1 MTAPKKPSDPKNLD
15 GHGAQTKRS
24 AKPKVSEQPPSSN
37 EPSSSPPPKSSPN
50 AKSRER
56 SAAKKTPAPPPV
68 SLEADTLPLEILDVI
83 DAPIAIQIPTPVVLP
98 PVVESLQ
105 SPKAATPTTTDPKPA
120 AKSEPAEQA
129 LAAAK
134 IAVPTPT
141 ASKPAAK
148 SEPASSKI
156 AVPTPA
162 ALEPARTSAPEPEL
176 IPMPARVPVQKA
188 AQVSNAVVEVR
199 EFDPTPTVDI
209 KSPAIVRAKDSQPPV
224 PSSLSIIP
232 HHIDPDLEKLS
243 PPSTRPRM
251 SVRPANFLTNYDL
264 PLDRESLKLGVANHI
279 EYTQG
284 KDEFSATQ
292 LDYFMAAARATRDR
306 LFDRWNKTQQ
316 LYYRKDHRRV
326 YYLSM
331 EFLLGRLF
339 EDSLLNLGIRDTM
352 NSALSDLGLDS
363 AELAQAEYDAGL
375 GNGGLGRLAA
385 CLLDS
390 MATVGLPG
398 MGYGIRYEFGIF
410 EQQIVGGRQ
419 VERADNWLRYGNP
432 WEVARPEQ
440 RYLVRY
446 GGRVEQQLDHVGRNV
461 FNWVDTDDV
470 WAMAYDILV
479 PGYGNDVVNTLRL
492 WSASAT
498 RGFQFSYF
506 NDGDYI
512 KAVEAKNAT
521 ENISRVLYP
530 NDMVAQGR
538 ELRLKQEFFFVSA
551 TLQDAIQRHLKTH
564 TSLDTLPEKAVFQ
577 LNDTHPALAILELMR
592 LLMDEHGF
600 GWEEAWSVTSR
611 AFAYTNHTILP
622 EALETWAI
630 SLFERILPRHLQIA
644 YEVNRRFLEEVRARF
659 PGDEGRIERMS
670 LFAENPEKRLRMA
683 NLCVVGATSVNG
695 VSELHSRI
703 LCDKLFSDFVALWP
717 KKFKSVTNGI
727 TPRRWLLK
735 CNPSL
740 SALVNKTIGERWI
753 TDLKELEKLAPLA
766 SDVDFRAAFRD
777 AKYKNKVRLSNVL
790 KQLHSIDINPDSML
804 DVQIKR
810 IHEYKRQLLNILHV
824 AFLYLN
830 YRVRP
835 PSDMLPRTFL
845 FAGKAAPG
853 YAMAKLIIEFIIAVG
868 ETIAADPA
876 TRDCLSVCFV
886 PNYSVS
892 LAELIVP
899 AADVS
904 EQISLAGTEASGT
917 GNMKLALNGALTLG
931 TLDGATVEIAEAVGR
946 DHIFIFGLT
955 AAEVEGVRARGYK
968 SREIYAV
975 DAEIRTVI
983 DAVAAGVFSRGDR
996 LRFAPLVE
1004 SLLRDDRYLVLADF
1018 QSYRSCH
1025 QAVLRAYATRD
1036 DWTRHSIMNTAK
1048 MGRFSSDEVIRN
1060 YARDIWGVN
1069 T

>member
-1 MTAPKKPSDPKNLD
+1 MTAPKKPSDFKNTD
-15 GHGAQTKRS
+15 GQGAQTKRS
-24 AKPKVSEQPPSSN
+24 AKSRAPEQDSSSAVSSS
-37 EPSSSPPPKSSPN
+37 EPSSSAPPKSSPN
-50 AKSRER
+50 AKSRGR
-56 SAAKKTPAPPPV
+56 SAAKKTPIPPPV

-83 DAPIAIQIPTPVVLP
+83 DAPIAAQIPTPVV
-98 PVVESLQ
+98 
-105 SPKAATPTTTDPKPA
+105 
-120 AKSEPAEQA
+120 
-129 LAAAK
+129 
-134 IAVPTPT
+134 
-141 ASKPAAK
+141 
-148 SEPASSKI
+148 KI

-162 ALEPARTSAPEPEL
+162 ASKSAPQSEPASAKIAAPTPAASEPAPQSEPASAKIAAPTPAAPEPARAAEPAPVPEPA
-176 IPMPARVPVQKA
+176 PANAPTGPK
-188 AQVSNAVVEVR
+188 VSNAVVEVH
-199 EFDPTPTVDI
+199 EFDPTPIVDI
-209 KSPAIVRAKDSQPPV
+209 KSPAVVRAKDSQPPV

-232 HHIDPDLEKLS
+232 NHIDPDLEKLS
-243 PPSTRPRM
+243 PPSARPRM
-251 SVRPANFLTNYDL
+251 SIRPANFLTSYDL

-352 NSALSDLGLDS
+352 NGALSDLGLDS

-630 SLFERILPRHLQIA
+630 SLFERILPRHLLIA

-703 LCDKLFSDFVALWP
+703 LCDKLFSDFAALWP

-740 SALVNKTIGERWI
+740 STLISKSIGERWI

-766 SDVDFRAAFRD
+766 SDVAFRAAFRD
-777 AKYKNKVRLSNVL
+777 AKNKNKVRLSNVL
-790 KQLHSIDINPDSML
+790 KRLHSLDINPDSML

-835 PSDMLPRTFL
+835 PSDILPRTFL

>member
-1 MTAPKKPSDPKNLD
+1 MDRDRL
-15 GHGAQTKRS
+15 G
-24 AKPKVSEQPPSSN
+24 PPS
-37 EPSSSPPPKSSPN
+37 
-50 AKSRER
+50 
-56 SAAKKTPAPPPV
+56 
-68 SLEADTLPLEILDVI
+68 
-83 DAPIAIQIPTPVVLP
+83 
-98 PVVESLQ
+98 
-105 SPKAATPTTTDPKPA
+105 
-120 AKSEPAEQA
+120 
-129 LAAAK
+129 
-134 IAVPTPT
+134 
-141 ASKPAAK
+141 
-148 SEPASSKI
+148 
-156 AVPTPA
+156 
-162 ALEPARTSAPEPEL
+162 
-176 IPMPARVPVQKA
+176 M
-188 AQVSNAVVEVR
+188 
-199 EFDPTPTVDI
+199 
-209 KSPAIVRAKDSQPPV
+209 
-224 PSSLSIIP
+224 
-232 HHIDPDLEKLS
+232 
-243 PPSTRPRM
+243 RPRM
-251 SVRPANFLTNYDL
+251 SVRPANYLTKYDL
-264 PLDRESLKLGVANHI
+264 PMDKESLKLGVANHV

-292 LDYFMAAARATRDR
+292 LDYYMAAAYATRDR

-316 LYYRKDHRRV
+316 TYYRKDQRRV

-339 EDSLLNLGIRDTM
+339 EDSLSNLGIRDKM
-352 NSALSDLGLDS
+352 DACLSDLGLDS
-363 AELAQAEYDAGL
+363 AALAEAEYDAGL

-398 MGYGIRYEFGIF
+398 MGYGIRYEYGIF
-410 EQQIVGGRQ
+410 EQQIVEGRQ

-440 RYLVRY
+440 RYLGRL
-446 GGRVEQQLDHVGRNV
+446 GGRVLEEIDHVGRNT
-461 FNWVDTDDV
+461 FRWVDTEDV

-492 WSASAT
+492 WSARAT

-512 KAVEAKNAT
+512 KAVEAKDAT

-538 ELRLKQEFFFVSA
+538 ELRLKQEYFFVSA

-564 TSLDTLPEKAVFQ
+564 TSLESLPEKAVFQ

-600 GWEEAWSVTSR
+600 GWDEAWPIT
-611 AFAYTNHTILP
+611 AHCFAYTNHTILP
-622 EALETWAI
+622 EALETWAV
-630 SLFERILPRHLQIA
+630 SLLGQVLPRHLQIA
-644 YEVNRRFLEEVRARF
+644 YEVNRRFLEEVRVRF
-659 PGDEGRIERMS
+659 PGEDARLERMS
-670 LFAENPEKRLRMA
+670 LFAESPEKRLRMA
-683 NLCVVGATSVNG
+683 NLCVVGATFVNG
-695 VSELHSRI
+695 VSQLHSRI
-703 LCDKLFSDFVALWP
+703 LCDTLFADFAALWP
-717 KKFKSVTNGI
+717 HKFKSVTNGI

-735 CNPSL
+735 CNPPL
-740 SALVNKTIGERWI
+740 STLINESIGERWI
-753 TDLKELEKLAPLA
+753 TELRELEKLAPLA
-766 SDVDFRAAFRD
+766 TDAGFRAAFRE
-777 AKYKNKVRLSNVL
+777 AKHKNKIRLSNVI
-790 KQLHSIDINPDSML
+790 KRLHSIEFDPESLL
-804 DVQIKR
+804 DVHIKR

-830 YRVRP
+830 YRARP
-835 PSDMLPRTFL
+835 KTGLMPRTFL

-853 YAMAKLIIEFIIAVG
+853 YAMAKLIVEFIIAVG
-868 ETIAADPA
+868 DTLASDPA
-876 TRDCLSVCFV
+876 TRDWLRVCFI

-892 LAELIVP
+892 LAELIIP

-946 DHIFIFGLT
+946 DHIFLFGLT
-955 AAEVEGVRARGYK
+955 AAEVEGVRIRGYRP
-968 SREIYAV
+968 RELYAV

-983 DAVAAGVFSRGDR
+983 DAMAAGVFSHGDR

-1004 SLLRDDRYLVLADF
+1004 SLLREDRYLVLADF

-1025 QAVLRAYATRD
+1025 QAVLRAFANRD

-1060 YARDIWGVN
+1060 YAREIWEVK

>member
-1 MTAPKKPSDPKNLD
+1 MSTKKNPSDKKSPE
-15 GHGAQTKRS
+15 GQAAPTKRS
-24 AKPKVSEQPPSSN
+24 AKLRQSDTPPRSVGDTPVSASSAPPQ
-37 EPSSSPPPKSSPN
+37 SSSTDKSKGRASV
-50 AKSRER
+50 KR
-56 SAAKKTPAPPPV
+56 AATPAPVKPGPDPD
-68 SLEADTLPLEILDVI
+68 SLPLEILEAVDSTI
-83 DAPIAIQIPTPVVLP
+83 
-98 PVVESLQ
+98 
-105 SPKAATPTTTDPKPA
+105 A
-120 AKSEPAEQA
+120 AKLPGKAP
-129 LAAAK
+129 
-134 IAVPTPT
+134 PT
-141 ASKPAAK
+141 
-148 SEPASSKI
+148 I
-156 AVPTPA
+156 
-162 ALEPARTSAPEPEL
+162 R
-176 IPMPARVPVQKA
+176 
-188 AQVSNAVVEVR
+188 AQ
-199 EFDPTPTVDI
+199 
-209 KSPAIVRAKDSQPPV
+209 DSQPPV
-224 PSSLSIIP
+224 LSSRALSAQHDDGDIG
-232 HHIDPDLEKLS
+232 KLS
-243 PPSTRPRM
+243 PPSIRPRM
-251 SVRPANFLTNYDL
+251 SVRPAKHLTNYDL
-264 PLDRESLKLGVANHI
+264 PLDKESLKLGVASHI

-292 LDYFMAAARATRDR
+292 LDYFMAAAFTTRDR

-316 LYYRKDHRRV
+316 SYYRKDQRRV

-339 EDSLLNLGIRDTM
+339 EDSLQNLGIRDTM
-352 NSALSDLGLDS
+352 NLSLSELGLNS
-363 AELAQAEYDAGL
+363 AELAEAEYDAGL

-385 CLLDS
+385 CFLDS

-398 MGYGIRYEFGIF
+398 MGYGIRYEYGIF
-410 EQQIVGGRQ
+410 EQQIINGRQ

-440 RYLVRY
+440 KYLVRF
-446 GGRVEQQLDHVGRNV
+446 GGRVIEQLDHVGRCT
-461 FNWVDTDDV
+461 FNWVETDDV

-479 PGYGNDVVNTLRL
+479 PGYNNDVVNTLRL
-492 WSASAT
+492 WAALAT

-538 ELRLKQEFFFVSA
+538 ELRVKQEYFFVSA

-564 TSLDTLPEKAVFQ
+564 TSLDSLAQKAVFQ

-600 GWEEAWSVTSR
+600 GWDEAWDVTSKS
-611 AFAYTNHTILP
+611 FAYTNHTVLP
-622 EALETWAI
+622 EALETWAV
-630 SLFERILPRHLQIA
+630 SLLERILPRHLQIA
-644 YEVNRRFLEEVRARF
+644 YEINRRFLEVVRAYF
-659 PGDEGRIERMS
+659 PGDESRIERMS
-670 LFAENPEKRLRMA
+670 LFAEKPEKRLRMA
-683 NLCVVGATSVNG
+683 NLCVVGATHVNG

-703 LCDKLFSDFVALWP
+703 LCDKLFADFAALWP
-717 KKFKSVTNGI
+717 QKFKSVTNGI

-735 CNPSL
+735 CNPTL
-740 SALVNKTIGERWI
+740 SELINKSIGERWV
-753 TDLKELEKLAPLA
+753 TDLNQLRKLAPLA
-766 SDVDFRAAFRD
+766 SDAEFRAAFRD
-777 AKYKNKVRLSNVL
+777 AKTKNKIRLSNVL
-790 KQLHSIDINPDSML
+790 GRLHQIKFDPDSLL

-830 YRVRP
+830 YRARP
-835 PSDMLPRTFL
+835 PKDALPRTFL

-876 TRDCLSVCFV
+876 TRDLLRVCFV

-892 LAELIVP
+892 LAELVVP

-946 DHIFIFGLT
+946 ENIFIFGLT
-955 AAEVEGVRARGYK
+955 AAEVEGVNARGYRP
-968 SREIYAV
+968 REIYAA
-975 DAEIRTVI
+975 DAELRVVI
-983 DAVAAGVFSRGDR
+983 DAVASGVFSGGDK
-996 LRFAPLVE
+996 LRFAALVE
-1004 SLLRDDRYLVLADF
+1004 SLLREDRYLVLADF

-1025 QAVLRAYATRD
+1025 QSVLRAYASRD
-1036 DWTRHSIMNTAK
+1036 DWTRHSIMNTAM
-1048 MGRFSSDEVIRN
+1048 MGRFSSDEVIRK
-1060 YARDIWGVN
+1060 YAREIWEVE

>member
-1 MTAPKKPSDPKNLD
+1 MLRMPAPKKPSDLKNPE
-15 GHGAQTKRS
+15 GQAAPTKRS
-24 AKPKVSEQPPSSN
+24 AKPKTSEQTPNSQALPLSD
-37 EPSSSPPPKSSPN
+37 PSSSAPPTSSPN
-50 AKSRER
+50 AKAR
-56 SAAKKTPAPPPV
+56 AKVGAKKVATPPP
-68 SLEADTLPLEILDVI
+68 SSPEPDSLPLEILDVVE
-83 DAPIAIQIPTPVVLP
+83 APIAVQVPTLGLPDSVASSASNVLIEVADTGAGPTSISQAP
-98 PVVESLQ
+98 PV
-105 SPKAATPTTTDPKPA
+105 
-120 AKSEPAEQA
+120 
-129 LAAAK
+129 
-134 IAVPTPT
+134 
-141 ASKPAAK
+141 
-148 SEPASSKI
+148 
-156 AVPTPA
+156 
-162 ALEPARTSAPEPEL
+162 
-176 IPMPARVPVQKA
+176 
-188 AQVSNAVVEVR
+188 
-199 EFDPTPTVDI
+199 F
-209 KSPAIVRAKDSQPPV
+209 RAKDSQPPV
-224 PSSLSIIP
+224 PSSFALSKG
-232 HHIDPDLEKLS
+232 HDETDLEKLS

-251 SVRPANFLTNYDL
+251 SVRPANYLTGYDL
-264 PLDRESLKLGVANHI
+264 PLDKESLKLGVANHI

-292 LDYFMAAARATRDR
+292 LDYFMAAAYATRDR

-316 LYYRKDHRRV
+316 TYYRRDQKRV

-339 EDSLLNLGIRDTM
+339 EDSLSNLGIRETM
-352 NSALSDLGLDS
+352 NASLSELGLDS
-363 AELAQAEYDAGL
+363 AELAEAEYDAGL

-410 EQQIVGGRQ
+410 EQQIVNGRQ

-440 RYLVRY
+440 RYLVRF
-446 GGRVEQQLDHVGRNV
+446 GGRVAEKPDHVGRIT
-461 FNWVDTDDV
+461 FNWVDAEDV

-492 WSASAT
+492 WSARAT

-538 ELRLKQEFFFVSA
+538 ELRLKQEYFFVSA
-551 TLQDAIQRHLKTH
+551 TLQDAIVRHLKTH
-564 TSLDTLPEKAVFQ
+564 TSLETLPDKAVFQ

-600 GWEEAWSVTSR
+600 GWDEAWEVTAR
-611 AFAYTNHTILP
+611 CFAYTNHTILP
-622 EALETWAI
+622 EALESWSV
-630 SLFERILPRHLQIA
+630 SLLERILPRHLQIA
-644 YEVNRRFLEEVRARF
+644 YEVNRRFLEQVRARF
-659 PGDEGRIERMS
+659 PGDEGRVERMS
-670 LFAENPEKRLRMA
+670 LFAERPEKRLRMA
-683 NLCVVGATSVNG
+683 NLCVVGATRVNG

-703 LCDKLFSDFVALWP
+703 LCDKLFSDFAALWP
-717 KKFKSVTNGI
+717 QKFKSVTNGI
-727 TPRRWLLK
+727 TPRRWMLK

-753 TDLKELEKLAPLA
+753 TNLHELEKLAPLVTDA
-766 SDVDFRAAFRD
+766 EFRAAFRE
-777 AKYKNKVRLSNVL
+777 AKHKNKVRLSNVL
-790 KQLHSIDINPDSML
+790 QRLHSMRFDPESIL
-804 DVQIKR
+804 DVQVKR

-835 PSDMLPRTFL
+835 PSDILPRTFL

-868 ETIAADPA
+868 ETISSDPA
-876 TRDCLSVCFV
+876 TRELLRVCFI

-892 LAELIVP
+892 LAELIIP

-931 TLDGATVEIAEAVGR
+931 TLDGATVEIAEAVGS

-968 SREIYAV
+968 PREIYAA
-975 DAEIRTVI
+975 DAEIRTVVNAI
-983 DAVAAGVFSRGDR
+983 AAGVFSRGDK

-1025 QAVLRAYATRD
+1025 QAVLRAYASRD
-1036 DWTRHSIMNTAK
+1036 DWTCHSIMNTAK

-1060 YARDIWGVN
+1060 YAREIWEVK

>member
-1 MTAPKKPSDPKNLD
+1 MCPGAKPERYRSVGQSSCAASLRLTSLPQAPNSCRMLHMSAPKKPSDPKNREV
-15 GHGAQTKRS
+15 QVVPTKRS
-24 AKPKVSEQPPSSN
+24 GKAKSADQSPSSQQATG
-37 EPSSSPPPKSSPN
+37 EISSSVPPKSAAT
-50 AKSRER
+50 AKSKARV
-56 SAAKKTPAPPPV
+56 AAKLAEPPPTG
-68 SLEADTLPLEILDVI
+68 SGGDTLPIEILDVVEAPSTIQVPTRAPDAVDTQHAAESTQAQSPQAAI
-83 DAPIAIQIPTPVVLP
+83 DGAAAHLGASLRSP
-98 PVVESLQ
+98 PV
-105 SPKAATPTTTDPKPA
+105 
-120 AKSEPAEQA
+120 
-129 LAAAK
+129 
-134 IAVPTPT
+134 I
-141 ASKPAAK
+141 
-148 SEPASSKI
+148 
-156 AVPTPA
+156 
-162 ALEPARTSAPEPEL
+162 
-176 IPMPARVPVQKA
+176 
-188 AQVSNAVVEVR
+188 
-199 EFDPTPTVDI
+199 
-209 KSPAIVRAKDSQPPV
+209 RAKDSQPPV
-224 PSSLSIIP
+224 PSSLAP
-232 HHIDPDLEKLS
+232 NQGHDDGDGDKLS
-243 PPSTRPRM
+243 PPMSRPRM
-251 SVRPANFLTNYDL
+251 SVRPANYLTSYDL
-264 PLDRESLKLGVANHI
+264 PLDKASLKLGVANHV

-292 LDYFMAAARATRDR
+292 LDYFTAAAYATRDR

-316 LYYRKDHRRV
+316 TYYRHDQRRV

-352 NSALSDLGLDS
+352 NAALSELGLDS
-363 AELAQAEYDAGL
+363 TELAEAEYDAGL

-398 MGYGIRYEFGIF
+398 MGYGIRYEYGIF

-446 GGRVEQQLDHVGRNV
+446 SGRVVEQLDHVGRCT

-479 PGYGNDVVNTLRL
+479 PGFGNDVVNTLRL
-492 WSASAT
+492 WSARAT
-498 RGFQFSYF
+498 RGFQFTYF

-538 ELRLKQEFFFVSA
+538 ELRLKQEYFFVSA

-564 TSLDTLPEKAVFQ
+564 TSLETLPEKAVFQ
-577 LNDTHPALAILELMR
+577 LNDTHPALAIIELMR

-600 GWEEAWSVTSR
+600 GWDEGWAITSR
-611 AFAYTNHTILP
+611 CFAYTNHTILP
-622 EALETWAI
+622 EALETWPV
-630 SLFERILPRHLQIA
+630 SLLERVLPRHLQIV

-659 PGDEGRIERMS
+659 PGDNGRIERMS
-670 LFAENPEKRLRMA
+670 LFSEQPEKRLRMA
-683 NLCVVGATSVNG
+683 NLCVVGATYVNG

-703 LCDKLFSDFVALWP
+703 LCDKLFADFAALWP
-717 KKFKSVTNGI
+717 QKFKSVTNGI

-735 CNPSL
+735 CNPPL
-740 SALVNKTIGERWI
+740 SALLNKTIGERWI
-753 TDLKELEKLAPLA
+753 TDLHELEGLAPWA
-766 SDVDFRAAFRD
+766 SDAPFRAAFRD
-777 AKYKNKVRLSNVL
+777 AKATNKVRLSNVL
-790 KQLHSIDINPDSML
+790 KRLHSIDVDPESML
-804 DVQIKR
+804 DVQVKR

-824 AFLYLN
+824 AFLFLN
-830 YRVRP
+830 YRARP
-835 PSDMLPRTFL
+835 PSDIVPRTFL
-845 FAGKAAPG
+845 LAGKAAPG
-853 YAMAKLIIEFIIAVG
+853 YSMAKLIVEFIIAVG

-876 TRDCLSVCFV
+876 TREWLRVCFI
-886 PNYSVS
+886 PNYGVS
-892 LAELIVP
+892 LAELIIP

-946 DHIFIFGLT
+946 DHIFVFGLT
-955 AAEVEGVRARGYK
+955 AAEVEGVRARGYRP
-968 SREIYAV
+968 REIYAA

-983 DAVAAGVFSRGDR
+983 DAIAAGVFSHGDR
-996 LRFAPLVE
+996 LRFAPIVE

-1025 QAVLRAYATRD
+1025 QAASRAYASRD

-1060 YARDIWGVN
+1060 YAREIWEVK